1 MFTFE
6 MMLACNL
13 IPLSFTP
20 CHSFE
25 QGKILGTT
33 IGENAPFLERLLGLR
48 PCVYQPSIPHLVYQY
63 NVYVNYDSERMSKRN
78 PEIPE

>member
-1 MFTFE
+1 MAT
-6 MMLACNL
+6 CNL
-13 IPLSFTP
+13 ILPFLAQ
-20 CHSFE
+20 CHPFK
-25 QGKILGTT
+25 QGKVLGTT
-33 IGENAPFLERLLGLR
+33 IGENAPFLERLLGLK